1 MAGGDEKSLWAGWT
15 ALACARCAGEQP
27 GPARVR
33 VQLAVL
39 VLERVQRR
47 RSGWMVVSL
56 RRQRRLGQAARRR
69 NADRRG
75 VWDWNDTV
83 SEPA

>member
-47 RSGWMVVSL
+47 RS
-56 RRQRRLGQAARRR
+56 RRMGGAIAAAAEAR
-69 NADRRG
+69 AG
-75 VWDWNDTV
+75 CAAA
-83 SEPA
+83 ECG